1 MKDQNPSEVVT
12 ISSET
17 EENLECDQ
25 SDESGD
31 ANQNSS
37 GSGGSETKPESSS
50 EEQESADEGKCK
62 SFRIIAKKHLT
73 KRISH

>member
-1 MKDQNPSEVVT
+1 MKYNAFVFEYFEYLNIWIFCLLKDQNPSEVVT

-31 ANQNSS
+31 ADQISS
-37 GSGGSETKPESSS
+37 ASGGSET
-50 EEQESADEGKCK
+50 
-62 SFRIIAKKHLT
+62 
-73 KRISH
+73 